1 MYRLTRWATTN
12 SLLPF
17 LVLTMSTVV
26 QTGVS
31 PGGLQAQS
39 GYVPQ
44 FAHFATSRL
53 DAAPQGPDVGVS
65 TALPIPSIRT
75 SASGAGL
82 VIHATFNA
90 NVDAATQTI
99 INNAIASY
107 ESTFTNPITVNIEFY
122 EMSSGL
128 GTSTSPTYT
137 VPYSTYRTALMN
149 NSASADD
156 ATALATLPD
165 DSGNPVNGGS
175 IEVTSANGRAIGL
188 DTPEFTFGSP
198 CQNFTGSGCIG
209 LNVTLANG
217 HGALLSVVEH
227 EMDEVLGLGSALPS
241 FATPSPEDLFR
252 WASAGTRSFATN
264 PSMAV
269 PCVAPSAFFS
279 IDGGNT
285 NLNAFNNCDNG
296 GDYGDWITH
305 TPSQVQ
311 DAFTNF
317 SGTPFLSV
325 TSTEIRALDVIGY
338 TIVSQKKRK
347 TQITSN

>member
-1 MYRLTRWATTN
+1 MPCAAVKR
-12 SLLPF
+12 LPF
-17 LVLTMSTVV
+17 FVLLVSAIV

-31 PGGLQAQS
+31 PRRLQAQS
-39 GYVPQ
+39 GDNLQ
-44 FAHFATSRL
+44 FAYFATSRL
-53 DAAPQGPDVGVS
+53 DAAPQVPDTSVS
-65 TALPIPSIRT
+65 SALPVPAIRT

-82 VIHATFNA
+82 VIQATFNA
-90 NVDAATQTI
+90 NVDSATQTV
-99 INNAIASY
+99 INNAIAFY

-128 GTSTSPTYT
+128 GMSSLPIYT

-149 NSASADD
+149 NGASADD
-156 ATALATLPD
+156 ATAFATLPAG
-165 DSGNPVNGGS
+165 SGNPINGGS
-175 IEVTSANGRAIGL
+175 IELTSANGRAIGL
-188 DTPEFTFGSP
+188 NTPEVAFGSN

-209 LNVTLANG
+209 LNVTLANA
-217 HGALLSVVEH
+217 HGDLLSVVEH
-227 EMDEVLGLGSALPS
+227 EMDEVLGLGSALGFS
-241 FATPSPEDLFR
+241 TTPAPQDLFR
-252 WASAGTRSFATN
+252 WASSGTRSFARN
-264 PSMAV
+264 PSQAV

-317 SGTPFLSV
+317 SGTPFLSA
-325 TSTEIRALDVIGY
+325 TSTEVRALDVIGY
-338 TIVSQKKRK
+338 TIVATPKKRRS
-347 TQITSN
+347 QITSN